1 MADISRMT
9 TRRGRSLHTFEAFS
23 NHSYR
28 LLWTANFFA
37 YISRWM
43 QMTLLGWFVLELTSS
58 PLRVALVGFFGMLP
72 LLMLGMIGG
81 VLADRVNRHR
91 LLIIV
96 QIGSFIAALAITA
109 LLQTDMVRFWHAY
122 VVIFAT
128 GVGWALDMPSRR
140 SVVHDLVGR
149 SRVTNAIALDSVGMH
164 ASRMIGPA
172 LAGGLIAI
180 VDVKGAYMVVS
191 SLLVVAVALIW
202 AVSLP
207 QQGSRGLAS
216 SNVIRNLVEGLRYVR
231 SNNALLGTVLVT
243 ILMNLLLFPYVQ
255 MIPVIA
261 RDVLHI
267 GAGLMG
273 TLLAVEGLGALTGAV
288 IIASKGDIRYHGR
301 YYMGGSM
308 IGLVMVLLFSL
319 SHSYL
324 MSLPILLV
332 LGLGTSGFGTMQATI
347 VMLQAKDEMRG
358 RALGVISL
366 AIGAGP
372 LGALMIGAI
381 ASVTDASFAIGIH
394 AVLGIASLSLVALMM
409 PSLRRQTAPDAT
421 DPEPEDGV
429 PQSARAVP

>member
-9 TRRGRSLHTFEAFS
+9 TRRVRSLHTFEAFS
-23 NHSYR
+23 NHSFR

-37 YISRWM
+37 YVSRWM
-43 QMTLLGWFVLELTSS
+43 QMTLLGWLVLELTNS

-91 LLIIV
+91 LLIIT

-109 LLQTDMVRFWHAY
+109 LLQTDVVRFWHAY
-122 VVIFAT
+122 IVIFAT

-149 SRVTNAIALDSVGMH
+149 SGVTNAIALDSVGMH
-164 ASRMIGPA
+164 GSRMIGPA

-180 VDVKGAYMVVS
+180 VDVKGGYIVVS
-191 SLLVVAVALIW
+191 ALLVVAVALIW

-207 QQGSRGLAS
+207 PQGSRSLAA
-216 SNVIRNLVEGLRYVR
+216 SNVMRNLVEGLRYVG
-231 SNNALLGTVLVT
+231 SNNALLATVLIT

-261 RDVLHI
+261 RDVLRI
-267 GAGLMG
+267 GPGLMG
-273 TLLAVEGLGALTGAV
+273 TLLAVEGLGALIGAV
-288 IIASKGDIRYHGR
+288 IIASKGNIRYHGR

-308 IGLVMVLLFSL
+308 LGLVMVLLFSL
-319 SHSYL
+319 SSSYL
-324 MSLPILLV
+324 ISLPILLV

-347 VMLQAKDEMRG
+347 VMLLAKDEMRG
-358 RALGVISL
+358 RALGVVSL

-381 ASVTDASFAIGIH
+381 ASVTDASFAIGVH

-409 PSLRRQTAPDAT
+409 PSLRRQTVPDGA